1 MIKQVL
7 AAAILLAGIA
17 ATSASA
23 QRAVQ
28 RVGNNAML
36 GEVRVFGSNFCP
48 RGWAPTHGQILPIS
62 GNEALFSLL
71 GVQFGGDARS
81 TFALPDLRGRV
92 ILGEGHGPGLAPVS
106 IGQRSGGTGVS
117 AGTGST
123 TTPTL
128 GMTVCIATQGRF
140 PSRN

>member
-1 MIKQVL
+1 MIKRIL
-7 AAAILLAGIA
+7 AAAILLAGVA

-28 RVGNNAML
+28 RAGGTAML
-36 GEVRVFGSNFCP
+36 GEVRAFGTNFCP
-48 RGWAPTHGQILPIS
+48 RGWAETHGQIMPIS

-71 GVQFGGDARS
+71 GTQFGGDGRT

-92 ILGEGHGPGLAPVS
+92 ILGEGNGPGLAPVT
-106 IGQRSGGTGVS
+106 IGQRGGGTGVS
-117 AGTGST
+117 AGTGAT

-128 GMTVCIATQGRF
+128 GMTVCIAIQGRF

>member
-1 MIKQVL
+1 MKRVL
-7 AAAILLAGIA
+7 AAAILLAGVA

-36 GEVRVFGSNFCP
+36 GEVRAFGANFCP
-48 RGWAPTHGQILPIS
+48 RGWAPADGQMLPVN

-71 GVQFGGDARS
+71 GTHFGGDGRT

-92 ILGEGHGPGLAPVS
+92 IRGEGHGPGLAPVS
-106 IGQRSGGTGVS
+106 IGQRGGGTGVS
-117 AGTGST
+117 AGTGAT
-123 TTPTL
+123 TTETL
-128 GMTVCIATQGRF
+128 GMTVCIAIEGRF
-140 PSRN
+140 PPRN